1 MARLP
6 RYATDALLV
15 TLGLLLAVAVT
26 VDLARSTEL
35 AKRMRRD
42 RTALNAYMHPHVV
55 DQQLVS
61 ISMHGARDLVCVPRR
76 SRQGRHRKRVCI
88 HVLHT
93 GTGTVGPVPAA
104 GFDVPSPTVRR

>member
-6 RYATDALLV
+6 RHATDALLV
-15 TLGLLLAVAVT
+15 TLGLLLAVAVV

-35 AKRMRRD
+35 AQRMRRD
-42 RTALNAYMHPHVV
+42 RYALSQYLHPHVV

-61 ISMHGARDLVCVPRR
+61 IRMRGSRDLVCVPRR
-76 SRQGRHRKRVCI
+76 GRHRKRVCI

-93 GTGTVGPVPAA
+93 SGGTVGPVPAA
-104 GFDVPSPTVRR
+104 DFDVPAPTVKR